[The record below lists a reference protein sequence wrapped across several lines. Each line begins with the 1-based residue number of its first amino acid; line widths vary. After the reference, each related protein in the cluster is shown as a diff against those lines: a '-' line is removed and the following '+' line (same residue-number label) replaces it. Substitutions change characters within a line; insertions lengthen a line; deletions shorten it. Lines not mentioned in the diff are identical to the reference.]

1 MSMGIIESGEY
12 NKVAAQGVSGR
23 GYFAGFDREILFE
36 NHTITGNGELIH
48 YNKEVVV
55 PEDGLY
61 LFRIGSAYS
70 NLADTGLH
78 ENGCY
83 CGFKNANGDV
93 RLTLQMNVWNA
104 AFPQHATSIVHLKK
118 GTRAWFQSRAYVT
131 AANPCTMHFQLTKLK
146 EEVSE

>member
-12 NKVAAQGVSGR
+12 NKVAAQGITGR
-23 GYFAGFDREILFE
+23 GYFAGFDHEVLFE
-36 NHTITGNGELIH
+36 NHTISGNNELIH

-70 NLADTGLH
+70 NLADTSEH
-78 ENGCY
+78 EQGCY
-83 CGFKNANGDV
+83 CGFKNANGEV

-131 AANPCTMHFQLTKLK
+131 TTNSCTVHFQLTKLK

>member
-1 MSMGIIESGEY
+1 MSVGIIESGEY
-12 NKVAAQGVSGR
+12 NKVADKGITGR
-23 GYFAGFDREILFE
+23 GYFAGLDREILFE
-36 NHTITGNGELIH
+36 NHTISGNSELIH
-48 YNKEVVV
+48 YNKEVVI

-61 LFRIGSAYS
+61 MFRIGSAYS
-70 NLADTGLH
+70 NPAFTGAH
-78 ENGCY
+78 DQGCY

-93 RLTLQMNVWNA
+93 RFTLQMNVWNA

-131 AANPCTMHFQLTKLK
+131 TDNPCTIHFQLTKLK